1 VTVGRSEFKP
11 CEEEIMKNMKILITV
26 LLSTS
31 ALALAMPVGAQ
42 TAEIAAEDL
51 PAKLVEDLH
60 TAFGEHH
67 ARAVHT
73 KGIILTGTFT
83 PDPAAADLTMAAT
96 FLTPVSVIVRFS
108 DFTGIPDISDTNPLA
123 SPRGLALKF
132 DEGGP
137 GEMDIVSHGFNG
149 FPVATAE
156 EFGQLLLAIAASGP
170 DAATPTALDTFFE
183 GHPIAKTF
191 LTTQNPAPESYATNA
206 YFGVNAFAFTDAGG
220 EEAFVRYRFVP
231 QAGEHYLDAAASA
244 EKDPNFL
251 SAEIAERVVAA
262 PILFDWYA
270 QIAGPGDKIDDPSIA
285 WPEDRTLV
293 KLGTISIDA
302 LAPDQPTLDQSL
314 IFIPANVP
322 EGITPAD
329 PMIDIRSAAY
339 PISFGERQ

>member
-1 VTVGRSEFKP
+1 MR
-11 CEEEIMKNMKILITV
+11 NLNILIAV
-26 LLSTS
+26 LLATS
-31 ALALAMPVGAQ
+31 ALTLSAPAFSET
-42 TAEIAAEDL
+42 TATPAADL
-51 PAKLVEDLH
+51 PAALVSDLH
-60 TAFGEHH
+60 TAFGAHQ
-67 ARAVHT
+67 ARAVHA

-83 PDPAAADLTMAAT
+83 PDPAASGLTTAAT
-96 FLTPVSVIVRFS
+96 FLNPVPVTARFS

-170 DAATPTALDTFFE
+170 DAVAPTALDTFFE
-183 GHPIAKTF
+183 SHPIAKTF
-191 LTTQNPAPESYATNA
+191 LTTQSPAPESYATNA
-206 YFGVNAFAFTDAGG
+206 YFGVNAFSFTNAAGVQ
-220 EEAFVRYRFVP
+220 AFVRYRFVP
-231 QAGEHYLDAAASA
+231 QAGEHYLDAAAIA
-244 EKDPNFL
+244 GKDPSYL
-251 SAEIAERVVAA
+251 QAEIADRVAAA

-270 QIAGPGDKIDDPSIA
+270 QIAGEGDKIDDPSVA

-302 LAPDQPTLDQSL
+302 LAPDQPTVDKET
-314 IFIPANVP
+314 IFIPGNVP
-322 EGITPAD
+322 GGIAPAD
-329 PMIDIRSAAY
+329 QMIDIRSAAY